1 MSLRPESGSVPDQ
14 PGSYQ
19 FKDQAGR
26 IVYVGK
32 AKSLRSRLNSYF
44 QDARNLHPRTVQML
58 STATSV
64 EWIEVATE
72 VDALMLEYSLIQRH
86 QPRFNVRLRDDK
98 SYPFLAITQRD
109 EWPRAM
115 VMRGKR
121 KRGNRYFGPFGHAH
135 AIRETLDLLLRTFPI
150 RTCSDNKMSEHQRL
164 GRPCLLFHIEQCA
177 GPCVGEISREAYEDL
192 VSELIRFLEGDTDEV
207 LRDLNNRMQSA
218 SSSKEFEL
226 AARYRDRLSSVKK
239 AIEKQQIAGTRNED
253 FDIIGVHD
261 DELEASV
268 QVFFVRKGRVM
279 GQRGSIVDKV
289 EDVTQPD
296 LIARIVED
304 IYHDEN
310 PIGMPKN
317 VFVPALPEKKSLYEE
332 WLTQRR
338 GSRVEIRIPQR
349 GDKRA
354 LHETATKNARESF
367 TRHRLKRGTDHNS
380 RAKAL
385 EELQRYLELPN
396 APLRIECY
404 DMSHLQGTDY
414 VGSMVVLEDAL
425 PRKSEYRRFK
435 VRTVEGNDDF
445 AAMEEVL
452 SRRFKNYLD
461 ERELPSAEVT
471 KFAYPPQLLVVDGG
485 KGQLGVAVRVLD
497 SLGLREEIPVVALAK
512 QFEEVF
518 LPGRSAPIEIQ
529 RGSEALYLLQRIR
542 DESHRFAISYHRQLR
557 NKRMTRS
564 VLDDIPGLGDARR
577 KRLIKEFGGVR
588 KIQQASLDELLALSW
603 LPNSVGEAVHERTQG
618 RA

>member
-207 LRDLNNRMQSA
+207 LRDLNKRMQSA

-317 VFVPALPEKKSLYEE
+317 VFVPALPQRKSLYEE
-332 WLTQRR
+332 WLTQQR

-435 VRTVEGNDDF
+435 VRSVEGNDDF

-461 ERELPSAEVT
+461 ERDSPSAEVT

-485 KGQLGVAVRVLD
+485 KGQLGVAVGVLE

-518 LPGRSAPIEIQ
+518 LPGRSAPIEVP

-603 LPNSVGEAVHERTQG
+603 LPNSVGVSVHERTQG